1 MCRTKYSRGS
11 TCQRSSR
18 ASPSRPTAY
27 GQLEVVQQDIS
38 IFGRSV
44 LPFFL
49 GRQTQRLSVTMFD
62 MKNVKRLQIASG
74 LLLSS
79 FDAHY
84 RSILTLFFSPTSQ
97 LLVSSSE
104 DSSTFVWSVTRL
116 VDNDPRL
123 MNALPEPWGALEGHS
138 LAVVCVGVGKGG
150 GPAGVEGR
158 VWTGSMDGTIKVRD
172 IAQIGAI
179 QAWLTDYRC
188 NVVDR
193 SGPWILQ
200 RS

>member
-1 MCRTKYSRGS
+1 MSRCHYTQAHS
-11 TCQRSSR
+11 T
-18 ASPSRPTAY
+18 
-27 GQLEVVQQDIS
+27 L
-38 IFGRSV
+38 
-44 LPFFL
+44 
-49 GRQTQRLSVTMFD
+49 FD
-62 MKNVKRLQIASG
+62 AVGDLQIASG

-84 RSILTLFFSPTSQ
+84 RSILTLTFSPTSQ

-158 VWTGSMDGTIKVRD
+158 VFTGSMDGTVKVSD
-172 IAQIGAI
+172 AANEPPDKVFVI
-179 QAWLTDYRC
+179 
-188 NVVDR
+188 N
-193 SGPWILQ
+193 
-200 RS
+200 

>member
-1 MCRTKYSRGS
+1 M
-11 TCQRSSR
+11 R
-18 ASPSRPTAY
+18 ALNHDANNPFSLSP
-27 GQLEVVQQDIS
+27 E
-38 IFGRSV
+38 
-44 LPFFL
+44 
-49 GRQTQRLSVTMFD
+49 
-62 MKNVKRLQIASG
+62 QIASG

-84 RSILTLFFSPTSQ
+84 RSILTLTFSPTSQ
-97 LLVSSSE
+97 LLISSSE

-158 VWTGSMDGTIKVRD
+158 VWTGSMDGTVKVRRRFINTSARD
-172 IAQIGAI
+172 
-179 QAWLTDYRC
+179 LVY
-188 NVVDR
+188 
-193 SGPWILQ
+193 
-200 RS
+200 

>member
-1 MCRTKYSRGS
+1 MSRCHYTQAHS
-11 TCQRSSR
+11 T
-18 ASPSRPTAY
+18 
-27 GQLEVVQQDIS
+27 L
-38 IFGRSV
+38 
-44 LPFFL
+44 
-49 GRQTQRLSVTMFD
+49 FD
-62 MKNVKRLQIASG
+62 AVGDLQIASG

-84 RSILTLFFSPTSQ
+84 RSILTLTFSPTSQ

-158 VWTGSMDGTIKVRD
+158 VFTGSMDGTVKVNGLAND
-172 IAQIGAI
+172 SPDKVFII
-179 QAWLTDYRC
+179 
-188 NVVDR
+188 N
-193 SGPWILQ
+193 
-200 RS
+200 

>member
-1 MCRTKYSRGS
+1 MMLTTDYIII
-11 TCQRSSR
+11 
-18 ASPSRPTAY
+18 
-27 GQLEVVQQDIS
+27 V
-38 IFGRSV
+38 
-44 LPFFL
+44 
-49 GRQTQRLSVTMFD
+49 
-62 MKNVKRLQIASG
+62 QIASG

-84 RSILTLFFSPTSQ
+84 RSILTLTFSPTSQ
-97 LLVSSSE
+97 LLISSSE

-158 VWTGSMDGTIKVRD
+158 VWTGSMDGTVKVRRHRH
-172 IAQIGAI
+172 QHERSRRRE
-179 QAWLTDYRC
+179 LTFDLTSLSR
-188 NVVDR
+188 R
-193 SGPWILQ
+193 SGP
-200 RS
+200 